1 MPRAAL
7 TPAAP
12 SDQAAVR
19 PRPPAASNR
28 RGNPNLGLAPRCGV
42 RTRAGCSCASP
53 EIHGK
58 LSCRMHGGRSPGP
71 RTPEGLPPPRLGA
84 ASEYATPAPSM
95 ASTASTRA
103 DNRHRLTPLR
113 IVRHA
118 RTPHLPGFE
127 CLRWP
132 SFVCRLRL
140 RNREPAANPGST
152 VPFKPSR
159 IDPLNREPTARP
171 ATTPYKPFRTDPLN
185 REPTAKPGS
194 TALPARA
201 QDPAPRP
208 GQSGE
213 GSNIRGVAL
222 DLASFTRLP
231 CRPAT
236 RFSPRP
242 RHRATLPGLA
252 VLPGGNHN
260 GRTRRAAPA
269 RPHHY

>member
-1 MPRAAL
+1 MRATRRRTPSRNAARR
-7 TPAAP
+7 PAAP
-12 SDQAAVR
+12 ASKNFQPRMKADERRCRRDRLLHQAGQPLQFSYPRSSAFIR
-19 PRPPAASNR
+19 GKIILPSPPTRPPSHTSRARATGPR
-28 RGNPNLGLAPRCGV
+28 APRHPQGAP
-42 RTRAGCSCASP
+42 TR
-53 EIHGK
+53 
-58 LSCRMHGGRSPGP
+58 GP
-71 RTPEGLPPPRLGA
+71 
-84 ASEYATPAPSM
+84 
-95 ASTASTRA
+95 TAS
-103 DNRHRLTPLR
+103 
-113 IVRHA
+113 
-118 RTPHLPGFE
+118 
-127 CLRWP
+127 
-132 SFVCRLRL
+132 
-140 RNREPAANPGST
+140 
-152 VPFKPSR
+152 FKPFR
-159 IDPLNREPTARP
+159 TDPLNREPTAKP
-171 ATTPYKPFRTDPLN
+171 ATTPYKPFRTDPLNREPTAKPGPTVPFKPFRTDPLN

-222 DLASFTRLP
+222 DLASVTRLP

>member
-1 MPRAAL
+1 MGVSWFGWGAVSSSRPADARAARTAAVKDGRRPPPQAARSVLDGGEHDATLKAAPAKNQPRA
-7 TPAAP
+7 
-12 SDQAAVR
+12 
-19 PRPPAASNR
+19 
-28 RGNPNLGLAPRCGV
+28 
-42 RTRAGCSCASP
+42 
-53 EIHGK
+53 
-58 LSCRMHGGRSPGP
+58 LS
-71 RTPEGLPPPRLGA
+71 
-84 ASEYATPAPSM
+84 
-95 ASTASTRA
+95 
-103 DNRHRLTPLR
+103 RLTPKGER
-113 IVRHA
+113 
-118 RTPHLPGFE
+118 
-127 CLRWP
+127 
-132 SFVCRLRL
+132 S
-140 RNREPAANPGST
+140 
-152 VPFKPSR
+152 
-159 IDPLNREPTARP
+159 LNREPIAKP
-171 ATTPYKPFRTDPLN
+171 SATTPFKPFRTDPLN